1 MSAVVPDPEEA
12 ETIAA
17 TAALLAGLMGAA
29 AAAEEGAAAPGL
41 FERLGGLF
49 GGAPAP
55 APATGT
61 GVGSWVTGL
70 FSGRGSAPAPA
81 PSGGTPTG
89 PTIAVRRPAAPT
101 GPTIGARVGSVLS
114 GMASTSTGHLPGATG
129 AGLSAA
135 SVLDAYTGGATT
147 LAEYV
152 DAAAKAATLGPF
164 TWKAEPAK
172 PRKATWA
179 DAVIM
184 SAGSRSAAETLDSH
198 VRMFD
203 EVRFVDPAGNEA
215 MAELSPIQ
223 MKIELPGGKTDTIT
237 VRNPYNP
244 GVWSNRIQ
252 ARKGLGP
259 LPAENIDVIRKLGVT
274 QINGFNDSR
283 RQLKLLESLWL
294 CGNNRGIGC
303 FPELVM
309 LELVEAMKVGSEA
322 KAHAEAR
329 RILQNSSMG
338 LLKSAVEKYLTA
350 NPKPAAVVARAA
362 VPGSADAAVSRATDA
377 AVPGATGAVVPR
389 AAGAAVPRVTE
400 AVVSGTAGAA
410 ASRSTPTIPGTSA
423 VVVGGARRSLR
434 VHPRIGAIGAV
445 VPKPRGVLGAI
456 PV

>member
-1 MSAVVPDPEEA
+1 MSAVVPDPEEE

-49 GGAPAP
+49 GGASAP
-55 APATGT
+55 AAGT

-81 PSGGTPTG
+81 PAPSGGTPTG
-89 PTIAVRRPAAPT
+89 PTIAVGRPAAPT
-101 GPTIGARVGSVLS
+101 GPTIGARVGSILS

-164 TWKAEPAK
+164 TWKSEPAK
-172 PRKATWA
+172 PREATWA

-203 EVRFVDPAGNEA
+203 KVQFASPVGNEA

-244 GVWSNRIQ
+244 GVWNDRIQ

-338 LLKSAVEKYLTA
+338 LLKSAVEKYLKA
-350 NPKPAAVVARAA
+350 NPKPAAVVA
-362 VPGSADAAVSRATDA
+362 SA
-377 AVPGATGAVVPR
+377 AVPGAAGAAVPGAAGATVPR
-389 AAGAAVPRVTE
+389 AAGAAV
-400 AVVSGTAGAA
+400 SGAAGAA
-410 ASRSTPTIPGTSA
+410 VPGAAGAAVSRAPAATASRITPTIPGTSA